1 MPNHKTEAVIIK
13 EALWASLDLFKHL
26 STIKFVINDETK
38 QHILVLGNKDN
49 FISIFNNLF
58 RNATQ
63 AVDQVEHPIIQL
75 HLSISA
81 NKLLIKFE
89 DNGIGIPEAIQSN
102 IFEPSF
108 TTKNSGMG
116 LGLAIVKN
124 NLLPIDGEIW
134 FQSSPNK
141 GTTFFVLL
149 PIVN

>member
-1 MPNHKTEAVIIK
+1 M
-13 EALWASLDLFKHL
+13 
-26 STIKFVINDETK
+26 
-38 QHILVLGNKDN
+38 VLGNKDY

-58 RNATQ
+58 RNAIQ
-63 AVDQVEHPIIQL
+63 AVDQIENPIIQL
-75 HLSISA
+75 HLAISS
-81 NKLLIKFE
+81 NKLLIKLE
-89 DNGIGIPEAIQSN
+89 DNGIGIPEAIQAN

-124 NLLPIDGEIW
+124 NLLPVDGEIW
-134 FQSSPNK
+134 FESSANK